1 MILTPYFYIE
11 LRELNYTMS
20 VRNPIILDKPEDWPT
35 WIEEV
40 GSSIP
45 DEIWSLVDPDEAVHE
60 ELLEKPTKPQV
71 QQINEAKTSYLD
83 LTATERN
90 IFDQMF
96 KHYQTSQKEYE
107 RQAKGLQDA
116 KDLIRSRVSD
126 AKNRLLKR
134 KDTLRVWLATLK
146 TATSVSKGFISYQ
159 AAQKYHASIT
169 RTPTV
174 TTIEKWL
181 AAWELAMAEAR
192 RHEIPEI
199 NSGRWLRDLAEAVRP
214 LSEVLRA
221 TFIMD
226 STDDSKSDP
235 ERYLEVGVKIREIV
249 GTAGTKKRTVMRG
262 NAFAAEFNGEPADDN
277 EDKIKK
283 SRKRAGS
290 VSALPDAE
298 KKPRR
303 ACKACGNLR
312 HSLPRCYYAFPELR
326 PQNFKPIKR
335 LEEKVAKALQH
346 NEELTE
352 EVDKIRKE
360 QKAD

>member
-1 MILTPYFYIE
+1 M
-11 LRELNYTMS
+11 MS
-20 VRNPIILDKPEDWPT
+20 LRNPIILDKPEDWPA

-45 DEIWSLVDPDEAVHE
+45 DEIWLLVDPDGNSHE
-60 ELLEKPTKPQV
+60 EFLAKPTKTQV
-71 QQINEAKTSYLD
+71 QEINGTKTNYIE
-83 LTATERN
+83 LTAPERTL
-90 IFDQMF
+90 FDQLF
-96 KHYQTSQKEYE
+96 KHYQASLKEYE

-126 AKNRLLKR
+126 AKSRLLNR
-134 KDTLRVWLATLK
+134 KDTLREWLATLK

-169 RTPTV
+169 KTPTV

-192 RHEIPEI
+192 KHAIPEI
-199 NSGRWLRDLAEAVRP
+199 NSGRWLRDLAEAIRP

-226 STDDSKSDP
+226 STDDSKSDS
-235 ERYLEVGVKIREIV
+235 ERYLEVSVKIREIV
-249 GTAGTKKRTVMRG
+249 GTTGTKKRMVTRG
-262 NAFAAEFNGEPADDN
+262 NAFAAEFDGEPADD
-277 EDKIKK
+277 EDKNKN

-290 VSALPDAE
+290 VSAFPDTE

-303 ACKACGNLR
+303 SCKACGNQR
-312 HSLPRCYYAFPELR
+312 HPLSRCYYVFPELR
-326 PQNFKPIKR
+326 PQKFRSHKW
-335 LEEKVAKALQH
+335 LENKVAKAIQD
-346 NEELTE
+346 NEELAE
-352 EVDKIRKE
+352 EVDRIRKGQE
-360 QKAD
+360 AD